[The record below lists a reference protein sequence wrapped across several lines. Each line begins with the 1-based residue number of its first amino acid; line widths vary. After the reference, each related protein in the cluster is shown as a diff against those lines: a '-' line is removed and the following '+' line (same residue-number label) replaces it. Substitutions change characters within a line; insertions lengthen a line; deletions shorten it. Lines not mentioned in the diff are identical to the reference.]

1 VSVIDCKCLIDH
13 MRAKPPWTCPCE
25 CHTRRTNPMMPA
37 EDVQLLA
44 VYNSERARGI
54 VHTQDW
60 VEEMAQLQRVFDTPK
75 CGHIGYCGNRCLY

>member
-1 VSVIDCKCLIDH
+1 
-13 MRAKPPWTCPCE
+13 
-25 CHTRRTNPMMPA
+25 MMPA

-60 VEEMAQLQRVFDTPK
+60 VEEMAQLQRVFEANSWHGTSVP
-75 CGHIGYCGNRCLY
+75 